1 MTTANAKDY
10 LPAVEALRDGE
21 LEERFAH
28 GWEFVIHAEF
38 DKPPD
43 HYRRRPKPREFWVR
57 VGEYGA
63 VTIFNV
69 KPHLEDFKEII
80 HVREVLP

>member
-1 MTTANAKDY
+1 MTAANAKDY

-21 LEERFAH
+21 LEERFTH

-43 HYRRRPKPREFWVR
+43 HYRRRPKPIEGF
-57 VGEYGA
+57 
-63 VTIFNV
+63 TIEKDLFST
-69 KPHLEDFKEII
+69 KADAERMWGMEAKII